1 MKLFSILFS
10 IKTSERILFP
20 WWSVV
25 LDLGFCGF
33 SILSR
38 AGAVVA
44 PPTSTSEQGCDLKL
58 WHVATP
64 GGGWLAFRF
73 YHREED
79 EEAAAYFAIP
89 DVRLLSCESLWRTW
103 RGNQLIRRRQLLLS
117 IFLPSHQKSLENQ
130 YCLPVNN
137 TFCHLKF
144 LIISQSNGF
153 PAWQLWLGVQV
164 QLKSWSVYLLLL
176 LLLLLFTPFSWQ
188 DLGFLG
194 DGGLSDARNIN
205 SPSALAPNHHPAP
218 GLSCHMQLLLEK
230 YITCAALKSRI
241 IPW

>member
-1 MKLFSILFS
+1 MFKKNYFQSKHL
-10 IKTSERILFP
+10 K
-20 WWSVV
+20 
-25 LDLGFCGF
+25 GFCF
-33 SILSR
+33 LDDLLSWIWDS
-38 AGAVVA
+38 VA
-44 PPTSTSEQGCDLKL
+44 FPSLAEPPTPTSEQGCDLKL

-137 TFCHLKF
+137 TFCHLEF
-144 LIISQSNGF
+144 LILPQSYGF
-153 PAWQLWLGVQV
+153 PAWQLWLAVQV
-164 QLKSWSVYLLLL
+164 QLKSLCVCLFVVVLVVVVVVVVVY
-176 LLLLLFTPFSWQ
+176 PFFLAGSRVSWGRRP
-188 DLGFLG
+188 LW
-194 DGGLSDARNIN
+194 R
-205 SPSALAPNHHPAP
+205 
-218 GLSCHMQLLLEK
+218 EE
-230 YITCAALKSRI
+230 Y
-241 IPW
+241 